1 MADVTQTSS
10 EVRQAPYIEEAGRTI
25 LDNALLLGENPVNLA
40 GIGAQQQVA
49 GLDPMT
55 QSAIASG
62 QGLGQYQDYITDAAG
77 TIGGGIASLQ
87 SGLAGTNQM
96 FTDAGTQ
103 AAGSAQMYSPDQA
116 TLDTYMN
123 PYQQNVTQS
132 ALAEMQRQADIQ
144 RQGIMSRQAGVGAL
158 GGDRGSLQLSELDRN
173 LTNIQSQRIF
183 EDYSRNFNQATNAS
197 QTAFENQQKRQQGVA
212 QLLAG
217 IGQGQSQESVR
228 GASAMGQLGG
238 AQANLGSTGQNLL
251 QNQIQ
256 TQSQL
261 GSLGQNQEQRELDA
275 SRANALAQQ
284 YEPYQRVNF
293 MSDIF
298 KPSIGSSQSTLGMT
312 VAPTASPLSQAIGMG
327 IGALGINNSLKNPMG
342 ELFGKLF

>member
-1 MADVTQTSS
+1 MAVTQTSS
-10 EVRQAPYIEEAGRTI
+10 EVRQAPYLEEAGKSI
-25 LDNALLLGENPVNLA
+25 LDQAMLLGETPVNLA
-40 GIGAQQQVA
+40 GIGADQQIA
-49 GLDPMT
+49 GFDPMT

-77 TIGGGIASLQ
+77 TVGGGIASLQ

-298 KPSIGSSQSTLGMT
+298 KPSVGSSQSTLGMT

>member
-1 MADVTQTSS
+1 MAVTQTSS
-10 EVRQAPYIEEAGRTI
+10 EVRQAPYLEEAGKSI
-25 LDNALLLGENPVNLA
+25 LDQAMLLGETPVNLA
-40 GIGAQQQVA
+40 GIGADQQIA
-49 GLDPMT
+49 GFDPMT

-77 TIGGGIASLQ
+77 TVGGGIASLQ

-217 IGQGQSQESVR
+217 IGQGQSQEAVR
-228 GASAMGQLGG
+228 GASAMGQLGTS
-238 AQANLGSTGQNLL
+238 QANIGSTGQNML

-256 TQSQL
+256 GQSQL
-261 GSLGQNQEQRELDA
+261 GALGQNQAQRELDA
-275 SRANALAQQ
+275 NRANALAQQ

-298 KPSIGSSQSTLGMT
+298 KPSIGSSSSTLGMT
-312 VAPTASPLSQAIGMG
+312 VAPNASPLSQAVGAG
-327 IGALGINNSLKNPMG
+327 IAGLGLNKGLGNPFG
-342 ELFGKLF
+342 NLFGSPG